1 MPIYE
6 FYCERC
12 NTIYKFFS
20 RRINTEKIPDCP
32 SCKDIKLKRQVS
44 LFATVSK
51 RDSGDDTEMPPIDES
66 RLEKAFGMLAKEAE
80 NINEDDPREAAR
92 LVRKLTE
99 ATGLKMGEGM
109 EEALRRMEQGE
120 DPEKIEEEM
129 GDIFEEEE
137 PFVFGEKSSR
147 STRKRPQPKVDE
159 TLYEL

>member
-20 RRINTEKIPDCP
+20 RRINTEKTPECP
-32 SCKDIKLKRQVS
+32 ECRGVRLRRKVS

-51 RDSGDDTEMPPIDES
+51 ERSGEEAGIPGFDE
-66 RLEKAFGMLAKEAE
+66 RKMEKALASLAGEAE
-80 NINEDDPREAAR
+80 RLNEDDPRQAAHLMR
-92 LVRKLTE
+92 RLTE
-99 ATGLKMGEGM
+99 ATGLKMGRGM
-109 EEALRRMEQGE
+109 EEALRRLERGE

-137 PFVFGEKSSR
+137 PFTFGEGQR
-147 STRKRPQPKVDE
+147 GRPRRPAPRIDE